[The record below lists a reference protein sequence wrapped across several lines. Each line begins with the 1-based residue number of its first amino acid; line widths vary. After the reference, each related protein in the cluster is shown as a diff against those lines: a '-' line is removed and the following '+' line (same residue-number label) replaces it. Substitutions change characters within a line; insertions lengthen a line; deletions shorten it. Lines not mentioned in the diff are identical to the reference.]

1 MKFYKPKLRSPV
13 QVRQPVRVS
22 TQAGTDLKSNLGQ
35 AFPIHT
41 GKLFRVQSPA
51 VSLSL
56 KLQTQPLRMTA
67 NDWKRRFFP
76 RRMHNSLLFRIGA
89 FTAKEARDSIKYR
102 KNPRNASKPGTPPHA
117 HKPGSRRWFRMIQF
131 GYYNGGVIVGSVYF
145 HNKGNTNLTVPEAQ
159 EHGGNKIISFRQ
171 VTGKVGKRKES
182 GRVRSQRELEAIR
195 RKIGSREILTQ
206 SRKIVAKYKKRS
218 FMEPALLRVKQ
229 KNSKL
234 FKGLR

>member
-22 TQAGTDLKSNLGQ
+22 TQAGTDIKSNLGQ

-41 GKLFRVQSPA
+41 GRIFRTQSPA
-51 VSLSL
+51 VSLSM

-67 NDWKRRFFP
+67 SDWKRRFFP
-76 RRMHNSLLFRIGA
+76 RRMHNSLLFKIGA

-145 HNKGNTNLTVPEAQ
+145 PNKGNTNLTVPEAQ
-159 EHGGNKIISFRQ
+159 EHGGRKIIQFREPMSGTRRRNRNRSVQ
-171 VTGKVGKRKES
+171 EIERINQAARRGEFRTRTRRVMGKYRKR
-182 GRVRSQRELEAIR
+182 A
-195 RKIGSREILTQ
+195 
-206 SRKIVAKYKKRS
+206 

-234 FKGLR
+234 FQGLK